1 YLDSVDAMES
11 RIRFLS
17 QHPQHP
23 LHRIARSES
32 LLRPAL
38 PATFSQHLEVML
50 DLLVLAFRCDAVRVA
65 SVMLANDTSQQIFE
79 MPDGWTEPHHTVSH
93 HQTDPRK
100 IRQYQFINQWYVQQ
114 FAKFLQKLHSVQESD
129 HSLLDRC
136 MIVFGSGMSDGNAH
150 DPDNLPILLAGGAN
164 LIPVGRHLEF
174 QQGSTPL
181 CNLYLSML
189 QKLGVAADS
198 FGDSTGKLF

>member
-1 YLDSVDAMES
+1 
-11 RIRFLS
+11 
-17 QHPQHP
+17 
-23 LHRIARSES
+23 
-32 LLRPAL
+32 
-38 PATFSQHLEVML
+38 
-50 DLLVLAFRCDAVRVA
+50 
-65 SVMLANDTSQQIFE
+65 
-79 MPDGWTEPHHTVSH
+79 
-93 HQTDPRK
+93 
-100 IRQYQFINQWYVQQ
+100 
-114 FAKFLQKLHSVQESD
+114 
-129 HSLLDRC
+129 

-164 LIPVGRHLEF
+164 LTPVGRHLEF